1 MMKAPS
7 PRLGALRL
15 VIATPAQDEQRPTE
29 RPDGSPLDF
38 QTHNKKRY
46 QDGTK
51 ARSQSLR
58 RCTPYAAAA
67 GINCHEI
74 STIYLNM
81 RIYPHISQPKFS
93 KPLLLCAK
101 FAYSGILDFH
111 YPDHANRDILQA
123 PKPPPSAFEWM
134 CDAKVKTTF
143 HRLSGLDCR
152 PRKP

>member
-58 RCTPYAAAA
+58 RCTPNAAPACENPI
-67 GINCHEI
+67 GFRPVTVCN
-74 STIYLNM
+74 SVTIRNT
-81 RIYPHISQPKFS
+81 HS
-93 KPLLLCAK
+93 K
-101 FAYSGILDFH
+101 
-111 YPDHANRDILQA
+111 
-123 PKPPPSAFEWM
+123 
-134 CDAKVKTTF
+134 
-143 HRLSGLDCR
+143 
-152 PRKP
+152 